1 MLELKRLHK
10 EAIPA
15 ALAKVERYRL
25 LNEPEQAESIC
36 LDILAT
42 DADNQQA
49 LIALILSLTDQFA
62 RCTSER
68 VNDARALLPRLQRE
82 YDRAYFAGIICER
95 RARALLALGNPGS
108 GCAAYDWFRGA
119 MSWFEKAEAM
129 KRPENDEAVLRWN
142 SCARFLNHNP
152 HLAPGPEEKGEPLL
166 LE

>member
-1 MLELKRLHK
+1 MFELKRLHQ

-25 LNEPEQAESIC
+25 LNEPQQAESIC

-42 DADNQQA
+42 DTENQPA

-62 RCTSER
+62 SSSPER
-68 VNDARALLPRLQRE
+68 VSEAQAMLPRLHRQ

-95 RARALLALGNPGS
+95 RARALLALGSPGS
-108 GCAAYDWFRGA
+108 GFAAYDWFRGA

-129 KRPENDEAVLRWN
+129 KRPENDEALVRWN
-142 SCARFLNHNP
+142 SCARFLNGHP
-152 HLAPGPEEKGEPLL
+152 HLEPKPEERAEPML

>member
-1 MLELKRLHK
+1 MLELKRLSQ

-36 LDILAT
+36 LDILVS
-42 DADNQQA
+42 DPDNQKA
-49 LIALILSLTDQFA
+49 LIALILSLSDQFA
-62 RCTSER
+62 SGASER
-68 VNDARALLPRLQRE
+68 VADAQALLPGLHRE

-95 RARALLALGNPGS
+95 RARALLALGSPGS
-108 GCAAYDWFRGA
+108 SFAAYDWFRGA
-119 MSWFEKAEAM
+119 MGWFEKAETM

-142 SCARFLNHNP
+142 SCARFLNHHP
-152 HLAPGPEEKGEPLL
+152 HLAPGPEERGEPLL

>member
-1 MLELKRLHK
+1 MLELKPLSK

-36 LDILAT
+36 LDILAA
-42 DADNQQA
+42 DADHQQA
-49 LIALILSLTDQFA
+49 LIALILSLSDQFA
-62 RCTSER
+62 SGTSER
-68 VNDARALLPRLQRE
+68 VHDAQALLPRLHRE

-95 RARALLALGNPGS
+95 RARALLNQGSLGS
-108 GCAAYDWFRGA
+108 GFVAYDWFRKA

-129 KRPENDEAVLRWN
+129 KRPGNDEAVLRWN
-142 SCARFLNHNP
+142 SCARFLNHHP
-152 HLAPGPEEKGEPLL
+152 HLAPTPEERSEPML

>member
-1 MLELKRLHK
+1 MFELKRLHQ

-25 LNEPEQAESIC
+25 LNEPQQAESIC

-42 DADNQQA
+42 DAENQPA

-62 RCTSER
+62 SGTSER
-68 VNDARALLPRLQRE
+68 VSETQALLPRLQRQ

-95 RARALLALGNPGS
+95 RARALLALGSPGS
-108 GCAAYDWFRGA
+108 GFAAYDWFRGA

-129 KRPENDEAVLRWN
+129 KRPENDEALVRWN
-142 SCARFLNHNP
+142 SCARFLNSHP
-152 HLAPGPEEKGEPLL
+152 HLEPKPEDRAEPMM